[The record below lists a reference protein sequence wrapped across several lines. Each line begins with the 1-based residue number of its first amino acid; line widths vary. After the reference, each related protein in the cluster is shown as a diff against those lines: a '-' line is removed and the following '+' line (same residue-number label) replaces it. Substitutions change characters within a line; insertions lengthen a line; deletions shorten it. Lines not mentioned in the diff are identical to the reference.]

1 MGILRSAQSVSGF
14 TIIEFLVVML
24 IVAIIA
30 AIGLPSFKYVTT
42 SNRISTEVNNLL
54 GDMRYARTEALK
66 DGLPVTVCASTN
78 PYTACSTSNSWETG
92 WIVFADPNNTQAMAT
107 GQLPLR
113 VQPAFSTAFR
123 STDTFTADNAFSILT
138 FNREG
143 FGSAMTNP
151 GTPIATVTNNVTME
165 LQSNP
170 VNQAWTRCLVITPIG
185 NLSIA
190 TAPGSGQFVNCQ

>member
-1 MGILRSAQSVSGF
+1 
-14 TIIEFLVVML
+14 ML

-30 AIGLPSFKYVTT
+30 AIGIPSFKYVTT

-78 PYTACSTSNSWETG
+78 PYTACSSSNSWETG
-92 WIVFADPNNTQAMAT
+92 WIVFADPGNTQSMAA
-107 GQLPLR
+107 GQNPLR
-113 VQPAFSTAFR
+113 VQPAFSTAFS

-143 FGSAMTNP
+143 FGSAMTSP
-151 GTPIATVTNNVTME
+151 GTHIANAANNVTME

-170 VNQAWTRCLVITPIG
+170 VTQTWTRCLVITPVG
-185 NLSIA
+185 MLSIGK
-190 TAPGSGQFVNCQ
+190 APGAAGTLFVNCT